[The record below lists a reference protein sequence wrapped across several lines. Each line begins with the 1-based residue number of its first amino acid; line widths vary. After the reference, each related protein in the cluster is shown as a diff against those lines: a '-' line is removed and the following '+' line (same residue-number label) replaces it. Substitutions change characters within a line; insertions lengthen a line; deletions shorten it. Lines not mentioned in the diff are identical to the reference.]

1 MPQSSYF
8 LVLVWFFTRALL
20 LLLRRLFVFRA
31 TLASLVFFAHKW
43 KTVSLFVQVPYSPH
57 LERDLAGPARNKVA
71 IIHCECSKGI
81 WIDIWINK
89 LPTHQILVRGPR
101 LTLGMSS
108 AHLNSFSLLAKFRQK
123 EKLKNKNSKVK

>member
-20 LLLRRLFVFRA
+20 LLRRLFVFRA
-31 TLASLVFFAHKW
+31 KLASLVFFAHKW
-43 KTVSLFVQVPYSPH
+43 KTASLSVQVPYSPH
-57 LERDLAGPARNKVA
+57 LERDLAGPAPNKVV
-71 IIHCECSKGI
+71 IIHGECSKGI

-89 LPTHQILVRGPR
+89 LPPTHQILVRGPR
-101 LTLGMSS
+101 LRLGMSS

-123 EKLKNKNSKVK
+123 EKFKNKNSKVK

>member
-1 MPQSSYF
+1 VPQSSYF

-31 TLASLVFFAHKW
+31 ILASLVFFAHKW
-43 KTVSLFVQVPYSPH
+43 KTASLSVQVPYSPH

-71 IIHCECSKGI
+71 IIDCECSKAI

-89 LPTHQILVRGPR
+89 LPTHQILVRGHR
-101 LTLGMSS
+101 LGLGMSS

-123 EKLKNKNSKVK
+123 EKLKIKNSKVK

>member
-1 MPQSSYF
+1 VPQSSYF
-8 LVLVWFFTRALL
+8 LVLIWFFTRAL

-43 KTVSLFVQVPYSPH
+43 KTESLFVQVPYSPH
-57 LERDLAGPARNKVA
+57 LEQDLAGPARNKVT

-89 LPTHQILVRGPR
+89 LP
-101 LTLGMSS
+101 
-108 AHLNSFSLLAKFRQK
+108 
-123 EKLKNKNSKVK
+123 